1 MKIEYI
7 KNKNIDYKKWD
18 ACIQK
23 SINGNLYACS
33 WYLDIVC
40 NNWDALIYNNY
51 EAVMPLTFSSK
62 MGILYLSQPLF
73 TQQLGVFS
81 TSAVSQNLLLEF
93 FNNIPSTFKYI
104 EINLN
109 KYNILKSNKLVYR
122 KNHNFEL
129 DLISNYKQIAK
140 KYSENT
146 KRNISKSVKFGL
158 QPISNSCS
166 VNDFVNFIKK
176 NVGDKVANL
185 PTEKYGVIRKIV
197 SHSLKNGFG
206 EIICAY
212 NPQNELSSAAFFI
225 FSQKKA
231 IYLFAAS
238 TDEGKEKR
246 AMFLII
252 DEFIKKYSEKNL
264 ILDFEGSNIDGLA
277 RFYKGFGAVYC
288 EYMTIKQNR
297 LPFPLKF
304 LKK

>member
-7 KNKNIDYKKWD
+7 KNKNIDYKKWNT
-18 ACIQK
+18 CIQK
-23 SINGNLYACS
+23 SINGNLYACT

-40 NNWDALIYNNY
+40 NNWDALIYNDY

-62 MGILYLSQPLF
+62 LGILYLSQPLF
-73 TQQLGVFS
+73 TQQLGIFS
-81 TSAVSQNLLLEF
+81 TSAITQNIILEF
-93 FNNIPSTFKYI
+93 LNNIPSNFKYI

-109 KYNILKSNKLVYR
+109 KYNTLKSNKLIYR
-122 KNHNFEL
+122 KNQNFEL
-129 DLISNYKQIAK
+129 DLISNYKQIK
-140 KYSENT
+140 KRYSENT
-146 KRNISKSVKFGL
+146 RRNILKSKKYGI
-158 QPISNSCS
+158 QQISNSCS

-176 NVGDKVANL
+176 NVGEKTVNL
-185 PTEKYGVIRKIV
+185 PSEKYGVIRKIV
-197 SHSLKNGFG
+197 SQSLKNGFG
-206 EIICAY
+206 EIMCAY

-238 TDEGKEKR
+238 TEEGKEKR
-246 AMFLII
+246 AMFLIV

-264 ILDFEGSNIDGLA
+264 TLDFEGSNIDGLA
-277 RFYKGFGAVYC
+277 RFYKGFGAVNC
-288 EYMTIKQNR
+288 EYLTIKQNK